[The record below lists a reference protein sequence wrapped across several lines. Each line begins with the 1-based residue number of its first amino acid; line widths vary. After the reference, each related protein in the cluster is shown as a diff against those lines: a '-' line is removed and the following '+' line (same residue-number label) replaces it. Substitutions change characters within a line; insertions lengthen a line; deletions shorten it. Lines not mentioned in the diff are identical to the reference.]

1 MYHQLK
7 NYRSQI
13 TLCLSCCKV
22 LGQIHGVP
30 PTNVQMLVC
39 WTDLW
44 FSSGIDFL
52 LFFFFF
58 IFMCSFKPYEEGESR
73 NKWIDKWIK
82 ANLCWKLKAM
92 ISNQH
97 NEHESF
103 IPSSVFLEQFTEI
116 QELVTWW
123 WHGKWKIFPT
133 AICFKEKWQRS
144 SPGLMYCSDKIHCD
158 TGNTL
163 TWTVFSG
170 NRPTALIS
178 SGQIRKAGRNDLFL
192 CNFTSSNSTLHPVVS
207 QAPVLTNFQLQKSE
221 HKAPN
226 ENKGVQA
233 LPSPQQQS
241 DHLSRALLL
250 PVPINLPAH
259 TWESFCSCFP
269 HYLVL
274 AGFPSSV
281 VFFHSVFK

>member
-7 NYRSQI
+7 NHRPQI

-52 LFFFFF
+52 LFFFFLF
-58 IFMCSFKPYEEGESR
+58 IFMCSFKPYEEGERR

-82 ANLCWKLKAM
+82 ANLCWELTADFKSAQWAWEF
-92 ISNQH
+92 SP
-97 NEHESF
+97 F
-103 IPSSVFLEQFTEI
+103 ICFSRTIYRDSRV
-116 QELVTWW
+116 
-123 WHGKWKIFPT
+123 GDMIFPT
-133 AICFKEKWQRS
+133 TICFKEKWQRS
-144 SPGLMYCSDKIHCD
+144 SPGFMYCSDKIHCD
-158 TGNTL
+158 TGSTL
-163 TWTVFSG
+163 TGTVFSG

-178 SGQIRKAGRNDLFL
+178 SGQIRKAGRSDLFL

-221 HKAPN
+221 HKAPY
-226 ENKGVQA
+226 ENKGMQA

-259 TWESFCSCFP
+259 TWNSFCSCFP

-274 AGFPSSV
+274 AGFPSSD